1 MDRSTHV
8 SRRSFVRGA
17 GLAGAAALGFPT
29 VLRAQARE
37 IKVGHVHPLSGP
49 LAFDGGLVVNGMTL
63 AVEEINAAG
72 GIKSQGGAKLTLSGG
87 DSQGKP
93 EVGHRRG
100 GAADPGGRR
109 A

>member
-1 MDRSTHV
+1 MAAASARGLVVSHSVENTGKQEERPVMDQIHPRLPPQLS
-8 SRRSFVRGA
+8 SGALARRAPPPA
-17 GLAGAAALGFPT
+17 GLPT

-72 GIKSQGGAKLTLSGG
+72 GIKSA
-87 DSQGKP
+87 
-93 EVGHRRG
+93 
-100 GAADPGGRR
+100 GRR
-109 A
+109 